1 MYKTQ
6 DTVLKS
12 TTDMTVHTKQTLVTD
27 RIVYATKNYRCDS
40 LQNNVL
46 VQTIPLTMS
55 MYKHQEYKLG
65 RYTSII
71 ALE

>member
-12 TTDMTVHTKQTLVTD
+12 TTDMTVYTKQTLVTA

-40 LQNNVL
+40 LHCTGMCEVKNF
-46 VQTIPLTMS
+46 
-55 MYKHQEYKLG
+55 H
-65 RYTSII
+65 II
-71 ALE
+71 S